1 MSTET
6 KNFKRAWNFNRLCFF
21 NTDRISDTAMK
32 YNYVVNGKIA
42 KFSKPFVS
50 SIRVFIEYSRNY
62 VINKHLQE

>member
-1 MSTET
+1 M
-6 KNFKRAWNFNRLCFF
+6 FF